1 MTRIIKLV
9 NYIFAEEEDFRLEH
23 RLFLSSII
31 IGIIASMMGSIVN
44 FIFFTSI
51 ASVIIPVL
59 LSVLLGFIY
68 YFIRFKK
75 IIEPFV
81 FPIYIIAI
89 VAIAFLW
96 VFNGGI
102 NGSNFMP
109 GFVILILATIS
120 VPEKK
125 KKYII
130 SFYLVSFIFVYF
142 IQRFRPDLII
152 SYVSERDRW
161 LDSIITFIY
170 CSWFVYL
177 IMRFIHKNYTLE
189 RLKLRDSEEKYR
201 LLTENASDVIWVLN
215 LSTMK
220 FAYVSPAIFQLT
232 GYTVEE
238 AFTLRIDESLA
249 PESAVLIE
257 ASIRN
262 HIMEFIQNPNLNNHY
277 LAIVQQQCKNGSYVW
292 VELSAKYRYNID
304 GDVEIVGVS
313 RDISERKMMEDM
325 LRQSEAELRELNAT
339 KDKFFSIIAHDLR
352 SPFNG
357 FLGLTQIMA
366 ENLQSLKM
374 AEVQNI
380 SVRMRD
386 SATNLFRLL
395 ENLLDWAL
403 MQQSLIPFKPNVQ
416 ELRPIVA
423 ESIWMTLEY
432 AKNKDI
438 EISNAISDNLAVF
451 ADRNML
457 QTVIRNLV
465 SNALKFTPK
474 GGKVSLLAKDS
485 GDMNVEI
492 SIRDT
497 GIGMSQKIIDNLF
510 HIDVRTNRKGTEG
523 EYSSGLGLLLC
534 NEFISKHGGKIW
546 VESEEGKGSV
556 FYFTIPQKS

>member
-1 MTRIIKLV
+1 MIAGAFGAICNL
-9 NYIFAEEEDFRLEH
+9 
-23 RLFLSSII
+23 LFPTSII
-31 IGIIASMMGSIVN
+31 
-44 FIFFTSI
+44 
-51 ASVIIPVL
+51 SVVIP
-59 LSVLLGFIY
+59 LSVSVMLGVIY

-81 FPIYIIAI
+81 FPFSIISI
-89 VAIAFLW
+89 VAISILW
-96 VFNGGI
+96 VVNGGI
-102 NGSNFMP
+102 SGSNFMP
-109 GFVILILATIS
+109 GFVVLILATIS

-130 SFYLVSFIFVYF
+130 ILYLVLFLFVYS
-142 IQRFRPDLII
+142 IQFFRPDLII
-152 SYVSERDRW
+152 NYTSESDR
-161 LDSIITFIY
+161 LFDSVVTFTY
-170 CSWFVYL
+170 CSCFIYL
-177 IMRFIHKNYTLE
+177 IMRFVHKNYTLE
-189 RLKLRDSEEKYR
+189 RLKLRESKAKYQ
-201 LLTENASDVIWVLN
+201 LLTENASDAIWVLN
-215 LSTMK
+215 ITTMK
-220 FAYVSPAIFQLT
+220 FTYVSPAIYQL
-232 GYTVEE
+232 GGFTVEE
-238 AFTLRIDESLA
+238 ALKQDVKEMLS
-249 PESAVLIE
+249 PQSAISIE
-257 ASIRN
+257 TAIRT
-262 HIMEFIQNPNLNNHY
+262 HCHDFIQNPRLENHY
-277 LAIVQQQCKNGSYVW
+277 IDVVQQKCKDGSYIW
-292 VELSAKYRYNID
+292 VELSAKYRYNLH

-313 RDISERKMMEDM
+313 RNISERKMMEDK
-325 LRQSEAELRELNAT
+325 LRQSEAQLLELNAT

-366 ENLQSLKM
+366 ENSQNLKM

-386 SATNLFRLL
+386 SAINLFRLL

-403 MQQSLIPFKPNVQ
+403 MQQSLIPFEPKVL

-423 ESIWMTLEY
+423 ESIWMTMEY

-438 EISNAISDNLAVF
+438 EISYTIPDNLAVF

-474 GGKVSLLAKDS
+474 EGNVSISAKDS
-485 GDMNVEI
+485 GDRNIEV
-492 SIRDT
+492 SVSDT

-510 HIDVRTNRKGTEG
+510 RIDVRANRKGTDG

-534 NEFISKHGGKIW
+534 HEFIGKHDGKIW

>member
-1 MTRIIKLV
+1 MSKIIKVV

-23 RLFLSSII
+23 RLFLSSMI
-31 IGIIASMMGSIVN
+31 IGIIASMMGAIVNLIFLTSIV
-44 FIFFTSI
+44 
-51 ASVIIPVL
+51 SVIIPFL
-59 LSVLLGFIY
+59 LSVLLGIIY

-81 FPIYIIAI
+81 FPIYMIAI

-130 SFYLVSFIFVYF
+130 SFYLVSFIIIYF
-142 IQRFRPDLII
+142 IQLFRPDLIV
-152 SYVSERDRW
+152 SYISERDRW

-177 IMRFIHKNYTLE
+177 IMRFIHENYALE
-189 RLKLRDSEEKYR
+189 RFKLKESEEKYR

-215 LSTMK
+215 LTTMK
-220 FAYVSPAIFQLT
+220 FSYVSPAIFQLT

-249 PESAVLIE
+249 PESAVLME
-257 ASIRN
+257 ASIHT
-262 HIMEFIQNPNLNNHY
+262 HIMEFIQNPNQNNHY
-277 LAIVQQQCKNGSYVW
+277 LALVQQQCKNGSYVW
-292 VELSAKYRYNID
+292 VELSAKYRYNIE
-304 GDVEIVGVS
+304 GDIEIVGVS
-313 RDISERKMMEDM
+313 RDISERKMMEDK
-325 LRQSEAELRELNAT
+325 LRHSEAELRDLNAT

-395 ENLLDWAL
+395 ENLLEWAL

-438 EISNAISDNLAVF
+438 EISYTIPDNLSVF

-457 QTVIRNLV
+457 QTVIRNLA

-534 NEFISKHGGKIW
+534 NEFIGKHGGKIW